1 MNFVGKLLTLTCVLG
16 IGVLMYSSPKHTPEA
31 DLDTIYSQISN
42 ELLELGLK
50 EVECPKI
57 FRDDPYKYRKCLA
70 APLKAEDFIAQVD
83 EKILGR
89 FTRALGWRQDYGVWF
104 AMYRLSASPEIAF
117 GISVQIA
124 ENDRELTALMPDKQF
139 NTFVGV
145 TFERLR
151 Q

>member
-1 MNFVGKLLTLTCVLG
+1 MRVVSKLLMLTCVLG
-16 IGVLMYSSPKHTPEA
+16 MGVLMYSSTKHKPEA
-31 DLDTIYSQISN
+31 DLDTIYSKISN

-89 FTRALGWRQDYGVWF
+89 FTRTLGWRQDYGVWV

-117 GISVQIA
+117 GISVQMA